1 MNHANTLPQRAS
13 TTTPSSA
20 SPTNNP
26 ATSKSNTQSTSPSTS
41 TAAATPFTQYLDAFW
56 RAVDGD
62 PSHLNRVSVT
72 GTGALQSVFP
82 VTDFATAAVSAAS
95 LAIAELVSVISGR
108 VPDVEVDRRL
118 ASLWFGVSLQPQG
131 WKFPALW
138 DAVAGDYRAADGWI
152 RLHTNA
158 PHHRAAALAVL
169 RVDAERDV
177 VARAVSQWRA
187 SELEAAI
194 VAHGG
199 CAAEMRSIGQW
210 HAHPQGQAVGDARL
224 LDRDVHAHRDPVLMP
239 GATRARPLAGIRVLD
254 LTRILAGPVAT
265 RFLAGY
271 GADVLRIDP
280 PGWDEAAT
288 IPDVVLGKRCAR
300 LDLKTADGVRQLEDL
315 LRSADVFVHGY
326 RPDALDRLGLSAQR
340 RRELNPTLIDVSLD
354 AYGWTGP
361 WAGRRGFDSL
371 IQMSTGVA
379 DAGMR
384 ATGGDR
390 PVPLPVQAIDHAT
403 GYLLAAAAVRGL
415 TQRLTIG
422 KPSTARGSL
431 ARTARLL
438 IDHAGH
444 AHHGGSEQTGD
455 DSRLV
460 SSEPRI
466 ASIEASDLSSETEL
480 TSWGPALRLRPPVT
494 IGATP
499 MQWIYPARKLG
510 SDMPIW
516 A

>member
-1 MNHANTLPQRAS
+1 MSTESALPKHTPAPTKTVAS
-13 TTTPSSA
+13 T
-20 SPTNNP
+20 PTSTI
-26 ATSKSNTQSTSPSTS
+26 ATSTSDAIP
-41 TAAATPFTQYLDAFW
+41 ATPFAHYLDAFW

-62 PSHLNRVSVT
+62 PTHLNRVSVT
-72 GTGALQSVFP
+72 GTGSLQSVFP
-82 VTDFATAAVSAAS
+82 VTDFATASVSAAS

-108 VPDVEVDRRL
+108 VPEVEVDRRL
-118 ASLWFGVSLQPQG
+118 ASLWFGVSLKPQG
-131 WKFPALW
+131 WNVPPLW
-138 DAVAGDYRAADGWI
+138 DAVAGDYRTANGWI

-169 RVDAERDV
+169 GVDADRDA
-177 VARAVSQWRA
+177 VARAVSQWQGQA
-187 SELEAAI
+187 LESAI

-199 CAAEMRSIGQW
+199 CAAEMRSIAQW
-210 HAHPQGQAVGDARL
+210 HTHAQGQAVGQEPL
-224 LDRDVHAHRDPVLMP
+224 LARDVHAHRDPVLMP
-239 GATRARPLAGIRVLD
+239 SATRARPLAGIRVLD

-265 RFLAGY
+265 RFLAGF

-340 RRELNPTLIDVSLD
+340 RRELNPTLIDASLD

-361 WAGRRGFDSL
+361 WSGRRGFDSL
-371 IQMSTGVA
+371 IQMSTGIA

-384 ATGGDR
+384 AMGSDR
-390 PVPLPVQAIDHAT
+390 PVPLPLQAIDHAT

-422 KPSTARGSL
+422 KPSTARASL

-438 IDHAGH
+438 VDHASSFQRT
-444 AHHGGSEQTGD
+444 AGD
-455 DSRLV
+455 GT
-460 SSEPRI
+460 RI
-466 ASIEASDLSSETEL
+466 TSAEEVITSIESSDLASAIEP

-499 MQWIYPARKLG
+499 MQWTHPARKLG
-510 SDMPIW
+510 SDAPEW
-516 A
+516 S